1 MEKIALKKPYTFEG
15 KEYTEIDLSGMEK
28 LKVKDMIEVQK
39 AVGAEPSAA
48 ILSGASTAF
57 VMELAARATG

>member
-28 LKVKDMIEVQK
+28 DRKSVV
-39 AVGAEPSAA
+39 
-48 ILSGASTAF
+48 
-57 VMELAARATG
+57 